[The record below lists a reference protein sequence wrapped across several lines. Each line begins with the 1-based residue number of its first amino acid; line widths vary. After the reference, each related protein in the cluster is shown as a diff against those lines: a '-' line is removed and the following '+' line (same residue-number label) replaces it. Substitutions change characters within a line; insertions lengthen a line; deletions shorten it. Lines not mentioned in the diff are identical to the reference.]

1 MLGPATYPNLAMSP
15 FCGTRRRWRS
25 DHDEMIT
32 LEQARTQRLEAELRR
47 RMAAAARIDV
57 SRKSGRLAKDYAIA
71 AIDRIL
77 DQMALA
83 LPEELV
89 TPPPGP
95 APGRCRTQTDAS
107 SWAEMPS

>member
-1 MLGPATYPNLAMSP
+1 MSSSSGATGARH
-15 FCGTRRRWRS
+15 G
-25 DHDEMIT
+25 DHGEVIT

-47 RMAAAARIDV
+47 RMAAAARIDA
-57 SRKSGRLAKDYAIA
+57 SRSSGRAAKNAVIA
-71 AIDRIL
+71 EIDHIL

-89 TPPPGP
+89 TSSPDPTPGS
-95 APGRCRTQTDAS
+95 CRAHTDAS